1 LQGLLQEGIMSILNR
16 IAHLKNRRDEIPN
29 QELARELAEQK
40 DRAGVREIAENL
52 WNKDKNIQAD
62 CVKVLYE
69 IGYIDPSLIADYAA
83 DFLKLLRSRNNRL
96 VWGGMIALS
105 TVAEL
110 RADFIHAHLDEILK
124 AMHTG
129 SVITVDNA
137 VKALALA
144 ASDEAYRPD
153 IFSHLL
159 EHLRTCRPK
168 DVPQH
173 SEKSLPAVDASNKD
187 DFIAVLEKR
196 MEDLSASQVTRVRK
210 VIKAAEKR

>member
-1 LQGLLQEGIMSILNR
+1 MSVLNR
-16 IAHLKNRRDEIPN
+16 IAYLQNRRDEVPN

-40 DRAGVREIAENL
+40 DRAGIREIAENL
-52 WNKDKNIQAD
+52 WNRDKNIQAD

-69 IGYIDPSLIADYAA
+69 IGYLDPSLIADYAE
-83 DFLKLLRSRNNRL
+83 DYLKLLRSRNNRL

-110 RADFIHAHLDEILK
+110 KADVIHAHLDEILK
-124 AMHTG
+124 AMHAG

-137 VKALALA
+137 VKTLALA
-144 ASDEAYRPD
+144 ASNKAYRPA
-153 IFSHLL
+153 IFPHLL
-159 EHLRTCRPK
+159 EHLRACRPK

-173 SEKSLPAVDASNKD
+173 SEKSLPAVDASNKAV
-187 DFIAVLEKR
+187 FIAVLEKR
-196 MEDLSASQVTRVRK
+196 VEDLSAAQITRVRK

>member
-1 LQGLLQEGIMSILNR
+1 MSVLNR
-16 IAHLKNRRDEIPN
+16 IAYLQNRRDEVPN

-40 DRAGVREIAENL
+40 DRAGIREIAENL
-52 WNKDKNIQAD
+52 WNRDKNIQAD

-69 IGYIDPSLIADYAA
+69 IGYLDPSLIADYAE
-83 DFLKLLRSRNNRL
+83 DYLKLLRSRNNRL

-110 RADFIHAHLDEILK
+110 KADVIHAHLDEILK
-124 AMHTG
+124 AMHAG

-137 VKALALA
+137 VKTLALA
-144 ASDEAYRPD
+144 ASNEAYRPA
-153 IFSHLL
+153 IFPHLL

-173 SEKSLPAVDASNKD
+173 SEKSLPAVDASNKAV
-187 DFIAVLEKR
+187 FIAVLEKR
-196 MEDLSASQVTRVRK
+196 MEDLSSAQITRVRK

>member
-1 LQGLLQEGIMSILNR
+1 MSALNR
-16 IAHLKNRRDEIPN
+16 IAHFQNRRDEVPN
-29 QELARELAEQK
+29 QELARELAEQQ
-40 DRAGVREIAENL
+40 DREGIHEIAENL

-69 IGYIDPSLIADYAA
+69 VGYLEPALIADYAE
-83 DFLKLLRSRNNRL
+83 DFLKLLKSRNNRL

-110 RADFIHAHLDEILK
+110 RADFVYAHLDEILK
-124 AMHTG
+124 AMHAG

-137 VKALALA
+137 VKTLALA
-144 ASDEAYRPD
+144 ASDETYRPS
-153 IFSHLL
+153 IFPHLL

-173 SEKSLPAVDASNKD
+173 SEKSLPAVDASNRD
-187 DFIAVLEKR
+187 EFIAVLEKR
-196 MEDLSASQVTRVRK
+196 MEDLSGSQVTRVRK

>member
-1 LQGLLQEGIMSILNR
+1 MSVLNR
-16 IAHLKNRRDEIPN
+16 IAYLQNRRDEVPN

-40 DRAGVREIAENL
+40 DRAGIREIAENL

-69 IGYIDPSLIADYAA
+69 IGYIDPSLIAAYAEG
-83 DFLKLLRSRNNRL
+83 FLKLLRSRNNRL

-105 TVAEL
+105 TVADL
-110 RADFIHAHLDEILK
+110 RADFIHTHLDEILK
-124 AMHTG
+124 AMHAG

-137 VKALALA
+137 IKTLALA

-153 IFSHLL
+153 VFPHLL

-173 SEKSLPAVDASNKD
+173 SEKSLPAVDAVNKD
-187 DFIAVLEKR
+187 DFITVLEKR

-210 VIKAAEKR
+210 VIKEAEKR

>member
-1 LQGLLQEGIMSILNR
+1 MSVLNR
-16 IAHLKNRRDEIPN
+16 IAHLQNRRDEVPN

-40 DRAGVREIAENL
+40 DSLGVREIVENL

-69 IGYIDPSLIADYAA
+69 IGFIEPSLIADYAE

-96 VWGGMIALS
+96 VWGGMIVLS

-110 RADFIHAHLDEILK
+110 RADSIHAHLDEILK
-124 AMHTG
+124 AMSAG

-137 VKALALA
+137 VKTLALA
-144 ASDEAYRPD
+144 ASDEAYRRDVFPY
-153 IFSHLL
+153 LL

-196 MEDLSASQVTRVRK
+196 LEDLSGSQVTRVRK
-210 VIKAAEKR
+210 VIKAVEKR

>member
-1 LQGLLQEGIMSILNR
+1 MSVLSR
-16 IAHLKNRRDEIPN
+16 IAYLQNHRDETPN

-40 DRAGVREIAENL
+40 DRTGIHEIAENL
-52 WNKDKNIQAD
+52 WNQDKNIRAD

-69 IGYIDPSLIADYAA
+69 IGYIDPSLIADYVE
-83 DFLKLLRSRNNRL
+83 DFLKLLKSRNNRL
-96 VWGGMIALS
+96 VWGGMIVLS
-105 TVAEL
+105 TVADL
-110 RADFIHAHLDEILK
+110 RADFIHTHLDEILK
-124 AMHTG
+124 AMHAG

-137 VKALALA
+137 IKTLALA
-144 ASDEAYRPD
+144 ASNEAYRTD
-153 IFSHLL
+153 IFPHLL

-173 SEKSLPAVDASNKD
+173 SEKSLPAVDTINKD

-210 VIKAAEKR
+210 VIKEAEKR